1 MPTRLWLPVLVLTLF
16 LIACGPAAQQA
27 PAGGAQDN
35 QPKYGGILNLA
46 VDADPFDWDLSYGGR
61 STPNQYGVSLAT
73 NGLTRFKSGPEVE
86 YTENILLPDLAE
98 RWEVASD
105 AKTFTFHLRKGVKYQ
120 DLPPLNGREFTSA
133 DVKWTLEYRSRS
145 GDLKEKKLP
154 PDSSNYM
161 FENLDRVETP
171 DAYTAVVRFNESFP
185 PFLNYTASRWNTM
198 LPREVYE
205 KDGHLKDLLVGTG
218 AYVMDTGASQK
229 GTRWVFKKNPAY
241 FEQGKPYID
250 EVRWLVMPSEAAKQ
264 AGFQTKQIDQVDR
277 LAYHAFQ
284 EIKRIARQTESF
296 KYYATNAQQ
305 MQTSHRQGGP
315 FADVRVRRAISMAV
329 DRDEINRT
337 VAGGEGLWA
346 VPGAVAG
353 TYSQEETRKLVRQ
366 DLEEAKRLLAEAGY
380 NTSLEP
386 EWLFPNNESQD
397 NLAMYQLVQSQIKR
411 IGVNPVLKP
420 LDLADYRS
428 RMRAGNFD
436 ITMSIGGTGQ
446 LNADLDSLIYKYHST
461 SSTNYV
467 RAKDPE
473 LDRLLEAQRREPDA
487 AKRQTIIKQV
497 QTRMLDFWPVVDT
510 IYPPRWEAWHSHL
523 KNYRPHYTDSSA
535 YRHAWLEK

>member
-1 MPTRLWLPVLVLTLF
+1 MPKPVWSLL
-16 LIACGPAAQQA
+16 LITALALACGPAQQPA
-27 PAGGAQDN
+27 ADAGGGPS
-35 QPKYGGILNLA
+35 QPRYGGILNLA
-46 VDADPFDWDLSYGGR
+46 VQADPFDWDLSLGGR

-98 RWEVASD
+98 RWEVSSD
-105 AKTFTFHLRKGVKYQ
+105 AKTFTFHLRRGVKFQ
-120 DLPPLNGREFTSA
+120 DVPPLNGREFTSA
-133 DVKWTLEYRSRS
+133 DVRWTLEYRSRS
-145 GDLKEKKLP
+145 GDYKKLP
-154 PDSSNYM
+154 RDSSSYM
-161 FENLDRVETP
+161 FDNLDRVETP
-171 DAYTAVVRFNESFP
+171 DPYTAVIRFNESFP
-185 PFLNYTASRWNTM
+185 PFLNYTGSRWNTM

-218 AYVMDTGASQK
+218 AYILDTGASQK
-229 GTRWVFKKNPAY
+229 GTRWVFKKNPNY

-250 EVRWLVMPSEAAKQ
+250 EIRWLVTPSEGSQQAA
-264 AGFQTKQIDQVDR
+264 FQTKQIDQVDR
-277 LAYHAFQ
+277 LAYLAFQ
-284 EIKRIARQTESF
+284 EIKRMAPQAESF

-305 MQTSHRQGGP
+305 MQTSHRSGSP
-315 FADVRVRRAISMAV
+315 FGDVRVRRAISMAV

-346 VPGAVAG
+346 IPGAVAG
-353 TYSQEETRKLVRQ
+353 TYSQEETKKLVPQ
-366 DLEEAKRLLAEAGY
+366 DLAAAKRLLAEAGY
-380 NTSLEP
+380 NTNVEP
-386 EWLFPNNESQD
+386 EWLFPSNESQD
-397 NLAMYQLVQSQIKR
+397 NLAMYQLVQSQVKR

-420 LDLADYRS
+420 LDLPDYRA
-428 RMRAGNFD
+428 RMRRGEFD
-436 ITMSIGGTGQ
+436 LAMSIGGTGQ

-473 LDRLLEAQRREPDA
+473 LDRLLEAQRRESDV
-487 AKRQTIIKQV
+487 AKRQAIIKQV
-497 QTRMLDFWPVVDT
+497 QTRMLEIWPIVDT